1 MNNQINLQSLGCKP
15 DKKVPTH
22 GPGTIAYYRGKQCKI
37 LSIKNGKAKI
47 FCDGAVLIVNYTSL
61 DDAMY
66 GTMKKL
72 KESKINENLKLTAPL
87 FQPIEIY
94 TLGNVGRNYPM
105 LIRDP
110 EFENIIRWCKDYY
123 FVSEE
128 VGNPRDNNWKKNYE
142 YVDKYLRSKFKKIRS
157 RTLNDGEEVFEIW
170 EGPKKSERLIF
181 ANLNSIVGW
190 FLPSYDL
197 TESKQSSKKLKESE
211 MAFGIGSQVIYKNTT
226 CKIISI
232 SNGLCKLFADGK
244 VIATDVPMNEL
255 KPISELNESNMN
267 EFLSFIFADPLQ
279 TSFTMQDLV
288 NKFPELTKHPLT
300 YGMTVLQR
308 KYVGYFVDE
317 EADDF
322 DYAKISTKMDDL
334 ISSKF
339 KSILYKYLINNDVIN
354 ILSNSSKTD
363 AVLVYAPKTTS
374 GYYVFLPPKGVIN
387 ESELQDK
394 YQKFFKDKLAEYGV
408 NSPAELSKED
418 KSKFFAEIK
427 KEWPDAKLD

>member
-47 FCDGAVLIVNYTSL
+47 FCDGAVLIVNYTSI

-66 GTMKKL
+66 GTM
-72 KESKINENLKLTAPL
+72 
-87 FQPIEIY
+87 
-94 TLGNVGRNYPM
+94 
-105 LIRDP
+105 
-110 EFENIIRWCKDYY
+110 
-123 FVSEE
+123 
-128 VGNPRDNNWKKNYE
+128 
-142 YVDKYLRSKFKKIRS
+142 
-157 RTLNDGEEVFEIW
+157 
-170 EGPKKSERLIF
+170 
-181 ANLNSIVGW
+181 
-190 FLPSYDL
+190 
-197 TESKQSSKKLKESE
+197 KKLKESE

-226 CKIISI
+226 CKITSI

-244 VIATDVPMNEL
+244 VIATDVPMNKL

-322 DYAKISTKMDDL
+322 DYAKISTKLDDL

-339 KSILYKYLINNDVIN
+339 KSILYKYLINNDIIN

-408 NSPAELSKED
+408 NSPAELSKKD

-427 KEWPDAKLD
+427 KEWPDAKID